1 MSKEQCL
8 CEKEHYA
15 NSHSVVCQK
24 AGECI
29 CGPCECD
36 CHYGQKEPVEPVET
50 IEEFKGCKHTEL
62 ITASRNAVVGVRA
75 GLSQI
80 GIRIM
85 ILDGV
90 GQEISR
96 QENAYDALLM
106 NIHENGCKSCKYDA
120 LEPNR
125 KSDYLWHIS
134 VFVEEF
140 GLTRKEI
147 TERSDD

>member
-36 CHYGQKEPVEPVET
+36 CHYGQESPVEPVET
-50 IEEFKGCKHTEL
+50 TEEFKGCKHTEL
-62 ITASRNAVVGVRA
+62 ITASRNAIVGARSLASKLPLREWV
-75 GLSQI
+75 L
-80 GIRIM
+80 
-85 ILDGV
+85 V
-90 GQEISR
+90 HNEFSR
-96 QENAYDALLM
+96 RETAYDFMLM
-106 NIHENGCKSCKYDA
+106 YIAENGCKSCKYDA

-125 KSDYLWHIS
+125 KSDYLWHLS

-147 TERSDD
+147 TQRSDD